1 MQAPLLSGRLF
12 LVLLGFGSARGLSI
26 PLLAPPVPHTP
37 RHAPVASNAADRLE
51 AKVDRLQ
58 ATLDRMMSQDDPVP
72 AVADEKPA
80 GARTA
85 LRARFVGV
93 GSCAPP
99 RVTSDMLEELRH
111 VGRVD
116 HAAHGHPQPPPAGA
130 GRGSE

>member
-1 MQAPLLSGRLF
+1 
-12 LVLLGFGSARGLSI
+12 
-26 PLLAPPVPHTP
+26 
-37 RHAPVASNAADRLE
+37 
-51 AKVDRLQ
+51 
-58 ATLDRMMSQDDPVP
+58 MMSQEDAAVP
-72 AVADEKPA
+72 AAADEKLP

-99 RVTSDMLEELRH
+99 TRVTNDMLEEL
-111 VGRVD
+111 VDTAGRVD